1 MKQSPHIL
9 STVILSLYFLTKTL
23 TQNENQKSL
32 PLKEFTV
39 CLSLV
44 LKSQICTSNHHFSLY
59 RGNPNTHTTFKGFP
73 SPLRYN
79 QIAWQDTKPL
89 WYAYF
94 SSFGTQHEICHYLSI
109 NNVTVIGVSQ
119 ESRVLC
125 IPCLFYLEHLFLHL
139 SLAKSHLSR
148 CTSNF
153 IFRRRLF
160 LNTPHSK
167 LTILYFMSPLNS
179 NYILLSMPIILC
191 CNY

>member
-44 LKSQICTSNHHFSLY
+44 LKSQICTSDHHFSLY

-79 QIAWQDTKPL
+79 QIAWQDIKTSMICLLLKLWHPAWNMPL
-89 WYAYF
+89 PKHQQCHSHWSF
-94 SSFGTQHEICHYLSI
+94 PSESSPLHTLPLLSGTSFLTPLSGQESSFKMHFKFHI
-109 NNVTVIGVSQ
+109 SQ
-119 ESRVLC
+119 EAFPEYS
-125 IPCLFYLEHLFLHL
+125 
-139 SLAKSHLSR
+139 SQ
-148 CTSNF
+148 
-153 IFRRRLF
+153 
-160 LNTPHSK
+160 
-167 LTILYFMSPLNS
+167 
-179 NYILLSMPIILC
+179 
-191 CNY
+191 